1 MELHARLSVN
11 LRDIDEYTF
20 EAEPEVASKRNPL
33 TILTM
38 PGKAISKTTQDNR
51 LAITIQPSSVA
62 NELNS
67 KPFAFNLEQN
77 YPNPFNPSTVITF
90 DVKDVQDVKLQVF
103 DISGRLVKTLV
114 NNKTSPGRHQV
125 VFDASN
131 LSSGIYLLRM
141 QAGYF
146 IDTKKITLIK

>member
-1 MELHARLSVN
+1 M
-11 LRDIDEYTF
+11 
-20 EAEPEVASKRNPL
+20 
-33 TILTM
+33 
-38 PGKAISKTTQDNR
+38 
-51 LAITIQPSSVA
+51 
-62 NELNS
+62 
-67 KPFAFNLEQN
+67 
-77 YPNPFNPSTVITF
+77 
-90 DVKDVQDVKLQVF
+90 KDVQDVKLQVF

-146 IDTKKITLIK
+146 IDTKKIRNPFQKQMHKNSILRIVKP